1 MMGIPRFLGLFT
13 IIPATVLLTI
23 SFFVLVVVR
32 TVKEQALK
40 SFGRIIAVLLW
51 LVAALVFSTGLY
63 VTYTFTFHPRPMMPC
78 MKR

>member
-1 MMGIPRFLGLFT
+1 MMGIPRFFGLFT

-63 VTYTFTFHPRPMMPC
+63 VTYTFTSF
-78 MKR
+78 